1 MPLLHFYDRATITG
15 SLRLPLEPELHN
27 LLAIRVDHL
36 TATGLLD
43 MSEIIVVGA
52 DTTEPELIAALGF
65 TPLIDLGGNRFG
77 EPTFCPALDYVARV
91 SPSYHEAIV
100 AVGNG
105 GFAYHLIV
113 HDDADPD
120 LVALCREEAA

>member
-15 SLRLPLEPELHN
+15 SLRLPLDPELHR
-27 LLAIRVDHL
+27 LLATRVDHL

-52 DTTEPELIAALGF
+52 DTTEPELSAALGF
-65 TPLIDLGGNRFG
+65 TPLVDLDGNRFG
-77 EPTFCPALDYVARV
+77 QPAFCSALDYVARV
-91 SPSYHEAIV
+91 SPSYQEAIV
-100 AVGNG
+100 TVGNG

-113 HDDADPD
+113 HDYADPD
-120 LVALCREEAA
+120 LVALCREQAA